1 VRITTAG
8 VVIGVLLAGGVGCED
23 TVTVDPAAPPTTD
36 VPIFAPPARDGG
48 ALPAPGADAAPP
60 DASATDARVDAAPA

>member
-1 VRITTAG
+1 MRITTAG

-36 VPIFAPPARDGG
+36 VPIFAPPARDEG
-48 ALPAPGADAAPP
+48 APPDAAPP
-60 DASATDARVDAAPA
+60 DAGAADARLDAAPA